1 METPKAD
8 IVHRT
13 SQRMRVRVP
22 SKKGDADYFVSVEKE
37 ISAEVKEVTT
47 NPDTGSILLM
57 DPELDPHAVCRFASD
72 HQLFKVPTEVMSRF
86 FPMTVIQPIRV
97 VNHRLEQATGGRI
110 NLLGV
115 AFMAAVGVGGYQL
128 LRGKLKLPAW
138 HSALWYAFGIGLPMF
153 QNMSA
158 SKPNIH

>member
-22 SKKGDADYFVSVEKE
+22 SRKGDADYFASVEKE
-37 ISAEVKEVTT
+37 ISARVKDVVT
-47 NPDTGSILLM
+47 NPHTGSILLM
-57 DPELDPHAVCRFASD
+57 DKELDPHAVCRFAAD
-72 HQLFKVPTEVMSRF
+72 HQLFLVPTEVMSKF

-97 VNHRLEQATGGRI
+97 VNHRLEKATGGRI

-115 AFMAAVGVGGYQL
+115 AFMAAVGIGGYQI
-128 LRGKLKLPAW
+128 LRGKFKLPAW
-138 HSALWYAFGIGLPMF
+138 HSALYYAFGLSMPMF
-153 QNMSA
+153 QNMA
-158 SKPNIH
+158 GRKQETN